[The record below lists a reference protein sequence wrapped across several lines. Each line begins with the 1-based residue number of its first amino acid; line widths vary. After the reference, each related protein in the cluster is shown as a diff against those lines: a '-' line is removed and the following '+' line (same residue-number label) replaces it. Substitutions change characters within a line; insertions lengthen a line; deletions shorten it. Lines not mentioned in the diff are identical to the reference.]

1 MVQQLAAIGNALTAH
16 FYYPYLPRYTVAIS
30 FALFEQKLENVY
42 KGGRWAKS
50 LVSSSLLISAFS
62 AFCFHTSVFSV
73 LSVVLV
79 FLHLLGNI
87 QLLVQT
93 TTIE

>member
-1 MVQQLAAIGNALTAH
+1 MQQLAAIGNALTAH

-30 FALFEQKLENVY
+30 FALFEQKLENLY
-42 KGGRWAKS
+42 KGGRWTKS
-50 LVSSSLLISAFS
+50 LVSSFSIISAFS
-62 AFCFHTSVFSV
+62 AFCFRASVFSV

-79 FLHLLGNI
+79 FLYLLGNI

-93 TTIE
+93 TTLE